1 MAHAAI
7 QVFTEKKENLLFTK
21 LDWKHSGT
29 CDQSKEVTA
38 TINTAKLQEILVDYK
53 KGFDAWWKNELS
65 PYNGV
70 KMVF

>member
-1 MAHAAI
+1 M

-38 TINTAKLQEILVDYK
+38 MINTAKLQEILVDYK
-53 KGFDAWWKNELS
+53 KGFDACQWPLENPHFWPRNFLTLRL
-65 PYNGV
+65 
-70 KMVF
+70 